1 MTPENRKKS
10 AADLAEGLRAC
21 TGAVAVTVT
30 DGPVKVTVTSLQRLT
45 RGKNE
50 YGLAAIPAG
59 HLLYP
64 LTEEERT
71 NTVRLKWSG
80 PLTPPAVGAP
90 VTVTMNGIG
99 TGTVLGYFI
108 EENWLGLHVRPDNP
122 PDWFVRQ
129 NTEAKFYRGQALVFG
144 SEVSYE

>member
-1 MTPENRKKS
+1 MNRKQS
-10 AADLAEGLRAC
+10 AADLADALRAC
-21 TGAVAVTVT
+21 TGSVAVTVH
-30 DGPVKVTVTSLQRLT
+30 DGPVTVTSAPLQRLT

-50 YGLAAIPAG
+50 YGLAAIPDVP
-59 HLLYP
+59 LLYP

-122 PDWFVRQ
+122 PEWLVRQ
-129 NTEAKFYRGQALVFG
+129 QTAATHYRGQALVFG
-144 SEVSYE
+144 AEVSYE